1 MPDRPH
7 SAQADKQNKLAFVA
21 AVVVAILVANQ
32 VLTIGLLIKLLIAAS
47 IIRAIISV
55 FTGEDKNKAEQAAR
69 PVETQAQAQP
79 RESLERLVLRV
90 ASANDGYVTP
100 EALVMAGDGLTLK
113 TARELLD
120 DLAVS
125 GSCEVD
131 ADDDGHMTYR
141 FRTNVGPVRDA
152 ASPEQ
157 WVAQHAGRMT
167 GESSSADQEVDA

>member
-1 MPDRPH
+1 M
-7 SAQADKQNKLAFVA
+7 
-21 AVVVAILVANQ
+21 
-32 VLTIGLLIKLLIAAS
+32 
-47 IIRAIISV
+47 
-55 FTGEDKNKAEQAAR
+55 
-69 PVETQAQAQP
+69 
-79 RESLERLVLRV
+79 VLRV
-90 ASANDGYVTP
+90 ASANDGYATP

-141 FRTNVGPVRDA
+141 FRTTVGPARDA

-157 WVAQHAGRMT
+157 WVARQSGRMT
-167 GESSSADQEVDA
+167 GESSSVDQEVDA